1 MKPILGVLALT
12 LAGSLAACST
22 DAAAPET
29 DGGDSPS
36 PEVAAEP
43 TLEVSAAFYP
53 LELAVQRIGA
63 DRIGV
68 STLTQP
74 GADPHDAELTPR
86 QVAELGETDLVVF
99 LADFQPAVDDAVQ
112 TVAADSALDVAEFAD
127 LMEATEDDGHD
138 HSGETEEE
146 HAEHSHEGETEEEH
160 AEHSHEGGT
169 DPHFWLDPI
178 RYAAVAEAIT
188 DRLVELDPEGA
199 STYEAGLEE
208 FTDELTALDE
218 EFTSGLATC
227 TSRDLVTGHAAFGY
241 LADRYDLRQKGI
253 AGLTPE
259 NEPTAAQI
267 RDLVEH
273 VRETGVSTVYA
284 ETLVDP
290 SLTETIAREAGA
302 EVRVLDP
309 IEGLTDASAG
319 SDYFEIMRA
328 NLETL
333 REGQGC
339 S

>member
-1 MKPILGVLALT
+1 MILMKRTMGVLALA

-22 DAAAPET
+22 DTAAPATDDGGTAAPEA
-29 DGGDSPS
+29 
-36 PEVAAEP
+36 AAEP
-43 TLEVSAAFYP
+43 ALEVSAAFYP
-53 LELAVQRIGA
+53 LELAVQRIGG
-63 DRIGV
+63 DRV
-68 STLTQP
+68 TVNTLTQP

-86 QVAELGETDLVVF
+86 QVAELGETDLVV
-99 LADFQPAVDDAVQ
+99 LLSDFQPAVDDAVQ
-112 TVAADSALDVAEFAD
+112 TVAADSALDVAEYAE
-127 LMEATEDDGHD
+127 LMVMTEDDGHD
-138 HSGETEEE
+138 HSGESEEE
-146 HAEHSHEGETEEEH
+146 HAEHS
-160 AEHSHEGGT
+160 GGT
-169 DPHFWLDPI
+169 DPHFWLDPT
-178 RYAAVAEAIT
+178 RYAAVAEAVAN
-188 DRLVELDPEGA
+188 RLVELDPEGA
-199 STYEAGLEE
+199 STYEAAVEE
-208 FTDELTALDE
+208 FTGELTALDE
-218 EFTSGLATC
+218 EFAAGLETC
-227 TSRDLVTGHAAFGY
+227 ASRDLVTGHAAFGY

-259 NEPTAAQI
+259 SEPTAAQI

-273 VRETGVSTVYA
+273 IRETGVTTVYA

-319 SDYFEIMRA
+319 NDYFEIMRA